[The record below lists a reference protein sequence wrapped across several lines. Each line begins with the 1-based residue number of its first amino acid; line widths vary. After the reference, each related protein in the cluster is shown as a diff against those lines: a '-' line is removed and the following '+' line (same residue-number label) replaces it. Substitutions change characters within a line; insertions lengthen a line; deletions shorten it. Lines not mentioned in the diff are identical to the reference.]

1 MKPASRALRL
11 AVITKNK
18 DNPAYAGARL
28 GVDRLAARYGTTV
41 RHYVPDTP
49 DDIDEQRALIETAIA
64 EKPDAIALVPAHA
77 TALDDTLRK
86 AEAVGIPL
94 FGFVNPFA
102 NIKAVS
108 FAGSDDCAL
117 GEAIAERLFDHIGG
131 KGEIVIM
138 EGSPNAPT
146 AVARHQGFR
155 NVLRRRPSVREVA
168 AVRGDFHRE
177 PARRAMAALLEA
189 HPRIDGVLVANDL
202 MAMGVIDA
210 LRAARRTMPI
220 VSVNA
225 TPDGVAAIKRGDM
238 LATAAFDAMRMAC
251 TAVHAAHRHLAGQ
264 QVPAKI
270 ILPVEVVDAGNC
282 ARWDRD
288 YPDRPLPEWD
298 EVVAVTKGIAR

>member
-1 MKPASRALRL
+1 MPASRALRL
-11 AVITKNK
+11 AVVTKNK

-28 GVDRLAARYGTTV
+28 GVDRLAARYGSTV

-49 DDIDEQRALIETAIA
+49 DSIDEQRGLIEAAIA
-64 EKPDAIALVPAHA
+64 DRPDAIALVPAHA
-77 TALDDTLRK
+77 TALDETLRK
-86 AEAVGIPL
+86 AEAAGVPL
-94 FGFVNPFA
+94 FGFVNPLA
-102 NIKAVS
+102 NIKCVT
-108 FAGSDDCAL
+108 FAGSDDRAL

-131 KGEIVIM
+131 GAEIVIM

-146 AVARHQGFR
+146 AIARHEGFR
-155 NVLRRRPSVREVA
+155 TVLHRRPAVRELA
-168 AVRGDFHRE
+168 AGRGEFHRE
-177 PARRAMAALLEA
+177 PARLAMAALLDA

-210 LRAARRTMPI
+210 LRAAERTIPI

-251 TAVHAAHRHLAGQ
+251 TAVHAAHRHLSGQ
-264 QVPAKI
+264 PVPAQI
-270 ILPVEVVDAGNC
+270 ILPVEIVDAQNC

-298 EVVAVTKGIAR
+298 EVAGAAKGIA

>member
-1 MKPASRALRL
+1 MSRALRL

-28 GVDRLAARYGTTV
+28 GVDRLASRYGTTV

-49 DDIDEQRALIETAIA
+49 DDIEEQRTLIEAAIA
-64 EKPDAIALVPAHA
+64 DQPDAIAMVPAHA
-77 TALDDTLRK
+77 SALDDTVRK
-86 AEAVGIPL
+86 AESAGIPL

-102 NIKAVS
+102 NIKPVC
-108 FAGSDDCAL
+108 FAGSDDRAL
-117 GEAIAERLFDHIGG
+117 GEAIAERLCDHIGG
-131 KGEIVIM
+131 KGDIVIM

-146 AVARHQGFR
+146 AVARHEGFR
-155 NVLRRRPSVREVA
+155 NVLRRRPAVREIGA
-168 AVRGDFHRE
+168 ARGDFHRE
-177 PARRAMAALLEA
+177 PARRAMAALLDA
-189 HPRIDGVLVANDL
+189 HARIDGVICANDL
-202 MAMGVIDA
+202 MAFGIIDA
-210 LRAARRTMPI
+210 LRVTGRTMPI

-225 TPDGVAAIKRGDM
+225 TPDGVAAVKRGDM

-264 QVPAKI
+264 AVPATI
-270 ILPVEVVDAGNC
+270 ILQVEIVDTQNC

-298 EVVAVTKGIAR
+298 EVVGAAKGAA

>member
-1 MKPASRALRL
+1 MPASRSVRL

-18 DNPAYAGARL
+18 ANPAYAGARL
-28 GVDRLAARYGTTV
+28 GVDRLAARYGSTV

-49 DDIDEQRALIETAIA
+49 DSIDEQRELIEAAIA
-64 EKPDAIALVPAHA
+64 DRPDAIALVPAHA
-77 TALDDTLRK
+77 SALDDTLRR
-86 AEAVGIPL
+86 AEAAGIPL
-94 FGFVNPFA
+94 FGFVNPLA
-102 NIKAVS
+102 NIRCVT
-108 FAGSDDCAL
+108 FAGSNDRAL

-131 KGEIVIM
+131 KGDIAIM

-146 AVARHQGFR
+146 AVARHEGFR
-155 NVLRRRPSVREVA
+155 NVLRRRPAVREIA
-168 AVRGDFHRE
+168 ATRGDFHKE

-210 LRAARRTMPI
+210 LREARRTMPI

-251 TAVHAAHRHLAGQ
+251 TAVHAAHRHLTGQ
-264 QVPAKI
+264 AVPSEI
-270 ILPVEVVDAGNC
+270 ILPVEVVDAQNY

-298 EVVAVTKGIAR
+298 EVVGTAKGIA

>member
-1 MKPASRALRL
+1 MNSTSRSLRL

-49 DDIDEQRALIETAIA
+49 DDIDEQRALMEEAIA
-64 EKPDAIALVPAHA
+64 DRPDAIALVPAHA
-77 TALDDTLRK
+77 SALDDTVRK
-86 AEAVGIPL
+86 AEAAGIPL
-94 FGFVNPFA
+94 FGFVNPLA
-102 NIKAVS
+102 TIKPVS
-108 FAGSDDCAL
+108 FAGSDDRAL

-131 KGEIVIM
+131 EGDIVII

-146 AVARHQGFR
+146 AVARHEGFR
-155 NVLRRRPSVREVA
+155 SVLRRRPAVREIA
-168 AVRGDFHRE
+168 AARGDFHRE
-177 PARRAMAALLEA
+177 PARGAMAALLAA

-210 LRAARRTMPI
+210 LHAARRTMPI

-225 TPDGVAAIKRGDM
+225 TPDGVALIKRGDM

-264 QVPAKI
+264 AVPATI
-270 ILPVEVVDAGNC
+270 ILPVEIVDAQNC

-298 EVVAVTKGIAR
+298 EVVGANKGAA